1 MAKSGGEGGIRTRGT
16 VTRTTVF
23 ELEGSHAG
31 AADGFYSASFA
42 NSAVTMRSLAFAQPS
57 SSEGNAVTVS
67 EMTIFYSD
75 YDAVE

>member
-1 MAKSGGEGGIRTRGT
+1 
-16 VTRTTVF
+16 
-23 ELEGSHAG
+23 
-31 AADGFYSASFA
+31 
-42 NSAVTMRSLAFAQPS
+42 MRSLAFAQPS